1 MGGGWGEARAYGQRA
16 GRWHAMQCAA
26 KLTKLEF
33 GGSLVDLKKPF
44 TFYSQ
49 SLPDR

>member
-1 MGGGWGEARAYGQRA
+1 MVKGLDDGMRCSVR
-16 GRWHAMQCAA
+16 A

-49 SLPDR
+49 ILPHR